1 MTTVI
6 WVDTSV
12 LAYAA
17 GGTHPQREHCR
28 QLVAAAAA
36 RRLELHASVEMVQEL
51 LFHRMRRTSHVEAV
65 AQARFAAGL
74 CVLHPFDGAVL
85 NRALE
90 LVAVSGLG
98 GRDAVHA
105 ASALVAGFTE
115 IVSADRDFD
124 AVPGLLRQ
132 DPMEFRVG

>member
-1 MTTVI
+1 MTLAL

-17 GGTHPQREHCR
+17 GGTHPQREPCR
-28 QLVAAAAA
+28 RLVTAAAA
-36 RRLELHASVEMVQEL
+36 RTVELHASVEMVQEF
-51 LFHRMRRTSHVEAV
+51 LFHRLRRTSRSEAV
-65 AQARFAAGL
+65 AQARFAADL

-90 LVAVSGLG
+90 LVAVSGAG

-105 ASALVAGFTE
+105 AGALVAGFSE

-124 AVPGLLRQ
+124 AVPGLVRR
-132 DPMEFRVG
+132 DPMDLRLG

>member
-1 MTTVI
+1 MTRQL

-17 GGTHPQREHCR
+17 GGDHPQREHCR
-28 QLVAAAAA
+28 RVVAAAAA
-36 RRLELHASVEMVQEL
+36 RTVELHATVEMVQEL
-51 LFHRMRRTSHVEAV
+51 LFHRMRRASRAEAV

-85 NRALE
+85 GRALE
-90 LVAVSGLG
+90 LVAVSELG

-105 ASALVAGFTE
+105 ASALAAGFTA

-124 AVPGLLRQ
+124 MAPGLVRLDPGDLRL
-132 DPMEFRVG
+132 G